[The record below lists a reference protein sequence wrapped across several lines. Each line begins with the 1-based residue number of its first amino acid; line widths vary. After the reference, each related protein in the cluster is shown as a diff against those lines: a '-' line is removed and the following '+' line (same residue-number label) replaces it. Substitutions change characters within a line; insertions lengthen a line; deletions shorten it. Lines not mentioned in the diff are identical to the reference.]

1 MTEHADFMTEEALT
15 RDPPA
20 VRRGGRDKSELD
32 PIKAAS
38 AARAIRE
45 SLATIAGDDDDL
57 MADMVEGETNL
68 FEIVDR
74 LLERITLNNA
84 LADGVQRHLDE
95 AKGRRERF
103 EARVATDRALIEQAL
118 VVAGVEAS
126 IQRPIATLGLSKRGP
141 KLVIDEEADIPAEYW
156 KAGDPVLDRKALKEA
171 LERRDAQIAL
181 AVQLAE
187 SAHPGDPKAR
197 EAALER
203 ALANLGPI
211 PGARLEQP
219 APSLTIRIK

>member
-1 MTEHADFMTEEALT
+1 M
-15 RDPPA
+15 
-20 VRRGGRDKSELD
+20 SS
-32 PIKAAS
+32 I
-38 AARAIRE
+38 
-45 SLATIAGDDDDL
+45 
-57 MADMVEGETNL
+57 ADMVEGETDL
-68 FEIVDR
+68 FEIIDR

-84 LADGVQRHLDE
+84 LAEGVQRHLDD
-95 AKGRRERF
+95 AKGRKERF

-118 VVAGVEAS
+118 VIAGIEAS

-141 KLVIDEEADIPAEYW
+141 KLVIDEEADIPADYW
-156 KAGDPVLDRKALKEA
+156 KPGDPVLDKRALKEA

-181 AVQLAE
+181 ALQLAE